1 MIVVASH
8 KMSRIPHLRAFL
20 GDETAFWPGLL
31 RRTLASPV
39 TAVAG
44 WGRRKTSARARAQAA
59 RSGLPFLAVEDGFLR
74 SLDLGVRGARP
85 LSLVVDKSGIYYDA
99 NRPSDLENLLNSTGW
114 ERPELLA
121 EAREA
126 MDAIRQ
132 HGLSKYNH
140 APDLA
145 LGFLDGLCGPR
156 EAVRRILVLDQTR
169 GDLSIG
175 LGLADEKTFAAMLD
189 AAIAEH
195 PGAAILIKTHPDVLA
210 GRKKG
215 YLAQDARRPGVTLL
229 AQDVSPL
236 SLLAQVDEVY
246 TVSSQMGFEALMLGL
261 PVHCFGVPFYA
272 GWGLTRDRQACPR
285 RARARSLEE
294 VFAAAY
300 MLYARYVNPV
310 TGERCGIME
319 TIRLL
324 AGQRRQNEANR
335 GFSACAGF
343 SKWKQPHA
351 RAFLKSTQGQVR
363 FFDSQEQAMEA
374 ARARQG
380 RVVVWSSKEAAGL
393 GQACAH
399 AGVELVRIE
408 DGFLRSVGLGSDF
421 TWPLSLVLDRRG
433 IYYAPDAPS
442 DLEALLEQ
450 GAFDARVLG
459 RARDLRHL
467 LVNQGIT
474 KYNVPGQIEIL
485 NTLRVALAQAAGRA
499 VVLVPGQ
506 VEDDASVVRG
516 GGGIHGNLELLR
528 AVRQARPEAFIV
540 YKPHPDVLR
549 GNRLGQVPE
558 VEALRFADFVAS
570 GLGIGALYPLVREVH
585 TLTSLSGFEA
595 LLRGLAVYTYGGPFY
610 AGWGLTEDRL
620 SFARRTR
627 RLTLDQLV
635 AGTLIAYPAYFDWR
649 TGMFCGPEEA
659 CARLREPGASPRGG
673 MRTRLAWAG
682 RELLKRFSCWL

>member
-1 MIVVASH
+1 MIITASH

-39 TAVAG
+39 TGVAG
-44 WGRRKTSARARAQAA
+44 WGRRKTASRARAQAA
-59 RSGLPFLAVEDGFLR
+59 RSGLPFLTVEDGFLR
-74 SLDLGVRGARP
+74 SLDLGVHRAAP
-85 LSLVVDKSGIYYDA
+85 LSLVVDASGIYYDA
-99 NRPSDLENLLNSTGW
+99 TRPSDLENLLNSTGW
-114 ERPELLA
+114 ETPELLT

-145 LGFLDGLCGPR
+145 PGFLDGLCGPR
-156 EAVRRILVLDQTR
+156 GAARRILLLDQTK
-169 GDLSIG
+169 GDLSVG
-175 LGLADEKTFAAMLD
+175 LGLADGTTFAAMLD
-189 AAIAEH
+189 AACTEH
-195 PGAAILIKTHPDVLA
+195 PGAAILVKTHPDVLA
-210 GRKKG
+210 GRKNG
-215 YLAQDARRPGVTLL
+215 CLTQAAQRPGVTLL
-229 AQDVSPL
+229 AQDANPL
-236 SLLAQVDEVY
+236 GLLAQVDEVY

-272 GWGLTRDRQACPR
+272 GWGLTKDRQACPR
-285 RARARSLEE
+285 RVRTRSLEE

-310 TGERCGIME
+310 TGQPCGVLE
-319 TIRLL
+319 AIRLL
-324 AGQRRQNEANR
+324 AEQRRQNEANR
-335 GFSACAGF
+335 GFSACVGF

-363 FFDSQEQAMEA
+363 FFGSQDRAVEA

-380 RVVVWSSKEAAGL
+380 RVVVWSSKQTPGL
-393 GQACAH
+393 GQACAT
-399 AGVELVRIE
+399 AGVGLTRME

-421 TWPLSLVLDRRG
+421 TWPLSLVLDGRG
-433 IYYAPDAPS
+433 IYYAPDAES
-442 DLEALLEQ
+442 DLEVLLEQ
-450 GAFDARVLG
+450 GAFDARMLG

-474 KYNVPGQIEIL
+474 KYNVPGRTGVLEA
-485 NTLRVALAQAAGRA
+485 LRAALAQAAGRTA
-499 VVLVPGQ
+499 VLVPGQ

-558 VEALRFADFVAS
+558 AEALRHADFVAS

-610 AGWGLTEDRL
+610 AGWGLTGDRL
-620 SFARRTR
+620 GFARRTR
-627 RLTLDQLV
+627 RLTLDELV
-635 AGTLIAYPAYFDWR
+635 AGTLIAYPAYFDWK

-673 MRTRLAWAG
+673 VRTRLAWAG